1 MWGQEPVHQEGD
13 MKATAIWPTAG
24 ASSPEF
30 RGNQVHCGWLC
41 TSTRVV
47 NARKHRALTRCD
59 GAQSPLYADKTLPE
73 GDEFGRHRRLIYRS
87 KQRGWLEL
95 DLLLGEFALFE
106 LPGYGSDQLDLWE
119 EILDVENPD
128 LYKYLTLQL
137 PSPPGLMVGTR
148 GQHILTLDLCH
159 YVAPT

>member
-13 MKATAIWPTAG
+13 MKATTIWPAAG
-24 ASSPEF
+24 ASSPEL
-30 RGNQVHCGWLC
+30 RGN
-41 TSTRVV
+41 
-47 NARKHRALTRCD
+47 
-59 GAQSPLYADKTLPE
+59 QSPLYADKTLPE
-73 GDEFGRHRRLIYRS
+73 GDDFGRHRRLIYRS

-106 LPGYGSDQLDLWE
+106 LPSYDNSQLDLWE

-137 PSPPGLMVGTR
+137 PSPPGLMENSVYAK
-148 GQHILTLDLCH
+148 LLAWVEDKSL
-159 YVAPT
+159 